1 MRIAALLLLLFGVGV
16 SACGGG
22 RRSPFVRVT
31 ADNGRVYYARWDMA
45 LHSPAG
51 GFLTFKDLVTK
62 EQVRLKNGTYVAKQ
76 CPESE
81 VDIRQREY
89 IEDPT
94 HKPVIT
100 DYEPE

>member
-1 MRIAALLLLLFGVGV
+1 MRIAVLLLLLLPLG
-16 SACGGG
+16 ACGGG
-22 RRSPFVRVT
+22 TRSPFVRIT
-31 ADNGRVYYARWDMA
+31 ADNGRVYYARWDMV

-51 GFLTFKDLVTK
+51 GFLSFKDLVTK
-62 EQVRLKNGTYVAKQ
+62 EPVRLKNGSYVAKQ

-81 VDIRQREY
+81 VDVRQREY

>member
-1 MRIAALLLLLFGVGV
+1 MRIAVLSLLLLA
-16 SACGGG
+16 ACGGG
-22 RRSPFVRVT
+22 PRSSFVRIT

-62 EQVRLKNGTYVAKQ
+62 EQVRLKNGTYVAKG

>member
-1 MRIAALLLLLFGVGV
+1 MRIAALLLLLPLLG
-16 SACGGG
+16 ACSGGN
-22 RRSPFVRVT
+22 RSPFVRIT

-51 GFLTFKDLVTK
+51 GFLSFKDLVTK
-62 EQVRLKNGTYVAKQ
+62 ESVRLKNGTYVAKE

>member
-1 MRIAALLLLLFGVGV
+1 MRIAVLFLLFLLG
-16 SACGGG
+16 ACGGG
-22 RRSPFVRVT
+22 TRSPFVRIT
-31 ADNGRVYYARWDMA
+31 ADNGRVYYARWDMV

-51 GFLTFKDLVTK
+51 GFLSFQDLVTK
-62 EQVRLKNGTYVAKQ
+62 EPVRLKNGTYVAKQ

-81 VDIRQREY
+81 VDVRQREF

-94 HKPVIT
+94 KKPVIT